1 MQSYQL
7 TRLYNILT
15 APQTKLFESL
25 NRRKQWLGELYLTLI
40 LSQED
45 LEYIYSSN
53 TIEHQESPNYIS
65 DYISDSSGDYED
77 DSCIIIVS
85 TPVATEPKNYPLNYQ
100 VNPENHHDF
109 YLPKQ
114 TIRLQN

>member
-53 TIEHQESPNYIS
+53 TIEHQVNPNFIT
-65 DYISDSSGDYED
+65 DYSNSNED

-85 TPVATEPKNYPLNYQ
+85 TPVNPETKNYPLNYQ
-100 VNPENHHDF
+100 INPENHYDF

-114 TIRLQN
+114 AIRLQN